1 MGIGSSFSDCLND
14 VYFCLKNI
22 LICFDCFRS
31 IVILGNSFWS
41 FFVLNG
47 F

>member
-22 LICFDCFRS
+22 LIC
-31 IVILGNSFWS
+31 LL
-41 FFVLNG
+41 FVFVRL
-47 F
+47 